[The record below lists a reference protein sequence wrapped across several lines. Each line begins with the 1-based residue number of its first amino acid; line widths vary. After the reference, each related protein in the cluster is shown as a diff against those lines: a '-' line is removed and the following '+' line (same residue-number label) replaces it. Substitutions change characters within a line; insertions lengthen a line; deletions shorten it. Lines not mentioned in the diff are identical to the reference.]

1 MTIEPDLRQLVNDIG
16 KALTLRKVSEGAY
29 DPATGLASNTNSDT
43 SVKGMVLNYRDS
55 QFDGDIVQRGDR
67 KIVIRASD
75 GVVPEVQDLVLDG
88 SDNYRIVNV
97 RQIEQAGTDLVYVC
111 QGRI

>member
-1 MTIEPDLRQLVNDIG
+1 MTIEPDLRQLINDIG

-29 DPATGLASNTNSDT
+29 DPATGAATNTDTDT
-43 SVKGMVLNYRDS
+43 SVKGMVLNYKDG
-55 QFDGDIVQRGDR
+55 QFDGDVVQRGDR
-67 KIVIRASD
+67 KIVLRASD
-75 GVVPEVQDLVLDG
+75 SVTPEVQDLVIAG
-88 SDNYRIVNV
+88 SDQYRIVNV

>member
-1 MTIEPDLRQLVNDIG
+1 MTIEPDLRQLINDIG

-29 DPATGLASNTNSDT
+29 NPATGAAINTTTDT
-43 SVKGMVLNYRDS
+43 PVYGLVLNYKDG
-55 QFDGDIVQRGDR
+55 QFDGDIIQRGDR
-67 KIVIRASD
+67 KIVLRASD
-75 GVVPEVQDLVLDG
+75 SVVPEVQDLVIDG
-88 SDNYRIVNV
+88 SDEYRIVNV